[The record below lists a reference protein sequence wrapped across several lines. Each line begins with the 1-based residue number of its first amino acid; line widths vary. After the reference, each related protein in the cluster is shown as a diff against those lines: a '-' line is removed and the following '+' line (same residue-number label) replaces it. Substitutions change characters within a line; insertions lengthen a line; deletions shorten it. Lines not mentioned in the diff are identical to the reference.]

1 MQPVSLIFK
10 SVLCLVTSYSCPA
23 GSSSY
28 GVVLM
33 SVGVVAS
40 VAVFPIGLGLL
51 IATYCCCHGNTSAH
65 KRSYSPS
72 PSKCSQP
79 FIVRMYAKLH
89 ASRASQVPQFC
100 TTLDL

>member
-28 GVVLM
+28 DVALM

-51 IATYCCCHGNTSAH
+51 IATY
-65 KRSYSPS
+65 
-72 PSKCSQP
+72 
-79 FIVRMYAKLH
+79 
-89 ASRASQVPQFC
+89 
-100 TTLDL
+100 